1 MPERGVA
8 IPNEVNE
15 LVRLSKLLQVVRRVL
30 FGWRGAKPHFS
41 VSVRLREAPDLL
53 CSLTVSNPG
62 PPFKLRSA
70 RLLTPRQGL
79 IYRRE
84 MFSSDQLESF
94 GFRELQLDQEVGT
107 GQTVE
112 IPFEVWLPDV
122 TRAKPLQLTVKTSRR
137 MRNYRCRP
145 ASSTH

>member
-1 MPERGVA
+1 MPD
-8 IPNEVNE
+8 EVNE
-15 LVRLSKLLQVVRRVL
+15 LVWLSKLLQTLRRAL
-30 FGWRGAKPHFS
+30 FGWRGAQPHFS
-41 VSVRLREAPDLL
+41 VSIRLREAPDLL

-70 RLLTPRQGL
+70 RLVAPRQAL
-79 IYRRE
+79 IYQRE

-94 GFRELQLDQEVGT
+94 GFRELQLDQEVGS
-107 GQTVE
+107 GEIVE
-112 IPFEVWLPDV
+112 IPFEVWLPDA
-122 TRAKPLQLTVKTSRR
+122 TQAKPLQLTVKTSRR